1 MSRPPGETSP
11 TEARNAATID
21 IDRLP
26 VLDLLRRINDEDER
40 VAGAVRGVLPQ
51 VATLV
56 ERALEAV
63 RADRRV
69 HYFGAGSSGRAGLV
83 DAVELVPTFGIPP
96 DLVIAHLAG
105 GDEAIRVAVEGLED
119 EQAAGV
125 ADAADLIAGD
135 VALGIAA
142 SGRTPYVAG
151 ALAHARGSGAF
162 TALLTSN
169 PAAPLAPLADLLIC
183 VDTGPEAIVGS
194 TRMKAATA
202 QKLVLNAFSTALMVR
217 LGRTYSNLMISL
229 RPTNEKLR
237 ERSIRLLVE
246 ATGEPAQRCQEVLG
260 SVEGE
265 LSAALVR
272 LISGVDPDRARAAL
286 AAADGRV
293 SDALQWLGE
302 ATR

>member
-1 MSRPPGETSP
+1 
-11 TEARNAATID
+11 
-21 IDRLP
+21 
-26 VLDLLRRINDEDER
+26 
-40 VAGAVRGVLPQ
+40 
-51 VATLV
+51 
-56 ERALEAV
+56 
-63 RADRRV
+63 V

-272 LISGVDPDRARAAL
+272 LISGADPDRARAAL
-286 AAADGRV
+286 AAAGGRV